1 MEMESYTSRKGIILA
16 GGQGK
21 RLYPLTQAISK
32 QLMPVYDKPMIYY
45 PLSILMLSGIKE
57 LLIISSPENHSVFKK
72 LLGDGSNWGLRIKHA
87 TQPKPEGIAQSLL
100 IGEDFIDK
108 NPVAIALGD
117 NLFHGQHLLS
127 LLRAADSRKNGATIF
142 AYPVK
147 DPEKYGVVRF
157 DKGKRVLSLEEKPA
171 NPSSQYAITGLYFY
185 DNTASDKAKKLSFSA
200 RGELEITLLNQMYL
214 DEGKLNVEI
223 MGRGTAWLDTGS
235 FDALQEAGAY
245 IKTLESRQGLKIGS
259 PEEVS
264 WRKGWITDEQLERLA
279 KPLIPSGYGN
289 YLLKLLDKE
298 KDLI

>member
-279 KPLIPSGYGN
+279 KPLIPSGYGK
-289 YLLKLLDKE
+289 YLLKLLDQE